1 MSIKGVW
8 KKFLDY
14 MRLDFDEDEE
24 FDDDFD
30 KNQEFSDNFGKES
43 KKSYCVID
51 FTNMITLPDG
61 GFILKVVNLDTR
73 DIVGIA
79 VISKNK
85 TPSLVSTATD
95 ENLID
100 DENKRQLEDF
110 LQKLCD
116 ALKA

>member
-8 KKFLDY
+8 KKFLDC
-14 MRLDFDEDEE
+14 MRLDVDEDEE
-24 FDDDFD
+24 FDEDEELRDDFA
-30 KNQEFSDNFGKES
+30 EES

-51 FTNMITLPDG
+51 FTNMLTLPDG